1 VEAGVDLDSDD
12 DDGLDISL
20 VDKDDVNKTG
30 RKKTE

>member
-1 VEAGVDLDSDD
+1 MEAGVDLDSDD